1 MQDHL
6 TRIWENLAGR
16 ITGPMKF
23 RLLLQP
29 TMALFFAIRSGL
41 KDAREGKPAY
51 FWALLTNAGERRA
64 MLHDG
69 WKSLGKAF
77 VAALVIDVI
86 YQAIALRW
94 VYPGEAVLVAT
105 ILALVP
111 YLLVRGPVNRIARR
125 PRNAVKEREIG
136 G

>member
-6 TRIWENLAGR
+6 ARMWENLAGR
-16 ITGPMKF
+16 ISGPMKF

-51 FWALLTNAGERRA
+51 FWALLTDSGERRA

-69 WKSLGKAF
+69 WKSLGKVF

-125 PRNAVKEREIG
+125 LRNAVKERDIG